1 MTAMATGSV
10 EPPPITSQNPEG
22 APPDRVDTAAVP
34 EVVYIMGASRSGSTI
49 LGVVLDQAKGT
60 FYAGELCDWP
70 ERDGMST
77 VPHSQEFWDA
87 VRSRFGP
94 MPADAK
100 RYKMLFEHPT
110 GIACPSAHRKALR
123 HEYEVVTR
131 SVLDAVKDQAGC
143 ETVVDSS
150 HYPRRARTL
159 RRILGKGRVRLV
171 FIVRR
176 PSSVAR
182 SFRKTGDKG
191 WLKVNAY
198 LAVVGMLAWFTYLTH
213 PKRDRVRISYESLT
227 NSPVGTGARAL
238 GRALEDVD
246 PTNMTPPKV
255 LIGNRFVQSGEHI
268 AIRPVEAVTRLSLTE
283 RLTDIFQWPYRVAGS
298 YAAHMMPQT
307 GRDPGPG

>member
-1 MTAMATGSV
+1 MTAMAT
-10 EPPPITSQNPEG
+10 EPFKPDDQASPDPDSEALNPT
-22 APPDRVDTAAVP
+22 DTIAVP

-70 ERDGMST
+70 ERDGRST
-77 VPHSQEFWDA
+77 VPQSQDFWNA

-94 MPADAK
+94 TPVDAE

-110 GIACPSAHRKALR
+110 GVAYPSSRRRALR
-123 HEYEVVTR
+123 HEYEVVTK
-131 SVLDAVKDQAGC
+131 SVLDAVRNEAGC
-143 ETVVDSS
+143 QTVVDSS

-159 RRILGKGRVRLV
+159 RRILGKDKVRLV

-182 SFRKTGDKG
+182 SFRKSGDKG

-198 LAVVGMLAWFTYLTH
+198 LAVVGLFAWFTYLTH
-213 PKRDRVRISYESLT
+213 PKKHRVRISYEGLT

-238 GRALEDVD
+238 GRTLEDVD

-255 LIGNRFVQSGEHI
+255 LIGNRFVKSGGPI
-268 AIRPVEAVTRLSLTE
+268 AIRPVEEVTKLSLTE
-283 RLTDIFQWPYRVAGS
+283 RLTDVFQWPYRVAGS
-298 YAAHMMPQT
+298 YAAHLMPQT
-307 GRDPGPG
+307 GRDAHSG